1 MIELRSGSTPK
12 TAQERCAMDG
22 LVERNDC
29 VLALI
34 DIQEKLLAVMHG
46 KEALLEN
53 AVKLAR
59 FAGIIGLPVL
69 VTKQEK
75 LGPTVSE
82 LAAVIADLSPVTKLE
97 FDACRR
103 PEFAGALKGLGRGTV
118 IIAGIE
124 SHVCITQTVLHLLSD
139 YRVHVV
145 SDAVSSRTPENKR
158 VALDRMREA
167 GAVISS
173 TEMAMYEL
181 LAEAG
186 TDEFRETLKLVK

>member
-1 MIELRSGSTPK
+1 MIEFRSVWTPK
-12 TAQERCAMDG
+12 TAQEGCAMDQ
-22 LVERNDC
+22 LLNRKDC
-29 VLALI
+29 MLALI

-53 AVKLAR
+53 AVKLTS

-69 VTKQEK
+69 VTVQEK

-82 LAAVIADLSPVTKLE
+82 LAAVITEVSPVSKLE
-97 FDACRR
+97 FDACRC
-103 PEFAGALKGLGRGTV
+103 PEFAHALEDLGRGTV

-124 SHVCITQTVLHLLSD
+124 SHICITQTVLHLLSD

-173 TEMAMYEL
+173 TEMIMYEL
-181 LAEAG
+181 LGEAG